1 MAFTVRRMLE
11 SLGMTYLKLGQ
22 FIAMRHD
29 MVPAKYIAE
38 LNKLYESVPAES
50 YHAIGQRVKQELG
63 KPIEALFLW
72 FEQAPIAAA
81 SVAQVHKAMTREGE
95 LVAVKIQR
103 SGVNH
108 DFLSDIRNLTRIASL
123 VDAFKLLKSISMRDF
138 VKEFGDYTSRELN
151 FISEGQTADRLRRNS
166 LSFEVVPK
174 IHWPLTTS
182 KVLTMTFLEGHS
194 FAKVSQII
202 KAQGLSEAKAL
213 IPNLDLTVLLN
224 NLCNAV
230 LNQLFNNGFFHGDPH
245 PGNILVMEN
254 NKVGFVDFGIF
265 GNLSKEDLIV
275 TNNYIRNLALGN
287 TAISA
292 LYLTKLCIVTEDS
305 DYDSYKK
312 MVQSNLAEWTQ
323 SIQFA
328 TESHSPGSFYFSAT
342 AQMRRDN
349 LRMKMDFLLYWRALI
364 FLESIPSLLDPSFKL
379 LDVLQN
385 FYEDK
390 NNLFVKEAADALYSE
405 EGRYLR
411 RQWAEIHPQL
421 LELRTNPPTQTM
433 ARIRH
438 HAPATDTRYYKIA
451 FFLMSAVLVVFLGE
465 TIGLSTLT
473 IQLLLIVPIFFCL
486 WQVVA
491 LIRINKSSS

>member
-1 MAFTVRRMLE
+1 
-11 SLGMTYLKLGQ
+11 MTYLKLGQ

-29 MVPAKYIAE
+29 MVPANYITQ

-50 YHAIGQRVKQELG
+50 YDSISRRVKQELG
-63 KPIEALFLW
+63 QSIEELFQW
-72 FEQAPIAAA
+72 FDPVPIAAA
-81 SVAQVHKAMTREGE
+81 SVAQVHKATTKGGE
-95 LVAVKIQR
+95 LVAVKVQR
-103 SGVNH
+103 SGVNR
-108 DFLSDIRNLTRIASL
+108 DFASDIRNLTRIARV
-123 VDAFKLLKSISMRDF
+123 VDAFKLLKSISMQDF

-151 FISEGQTADRLRRNS
+151 FISEGQTADRLRRNA

-174 IHWPLTTS
+174 IHWELTTS
-182 KVLTMTFLEGHS
+182 RILTMTFLKGNS

-202 KAQGLSEAKAL
+202 KEHGLSAAKGL
-213 IPNLDLTVLLN
+213 IPSLDLTTLLN

-254 NKVGFVDFGIF
+254 NSVGFVDFGIF
-265 GNLSKEDLIV
+265 GNLSKEDLII

-312 MVQSNLAEWTQ
+312 MVQSNLAKWTQ
-323 SIQFA
+323 SIQFD

-379 LDVLQN
+379 LDVLQK
-385 FYEDK
+385 FYEEK
-390 NNLFVKEAADALYSE
+390 NSLFVKEVADSFYSE
-405 EGRYLR
+405 EGRYLQQ
-411 RQWAEIHPQL
+411 QWAEIHPQL
-421 LELRTNPPTQTM
+421 LALRNNPPTQTI
-433 ARIRH
+433 ARVRH
-438 HAPATDTRYYKIA
+438 HGPSVDARYYKIA
-451 FFLMSAVLVVFLGE
+451 FFLMNAILLVFFGR
-465 TIGLSTLT
+465 TMGLSSSV
-473 IQLLLIVPIFFCL
+473 IQLLLFVPATLSL

-491 LIRINKSSS
+491 LLRINQSTS